1 MFDTKSNGY
10 LKKNRQPLARGSF
23 GTAGGCLGFGTRRA
37 AVSDIFVEPELTD
50 IEDEMNVSI
59 LISFA
64 VGAVSLLT

>member
-1 MFDTKSNGY
+1 M
-10 LKKNRQPLARGSF
+10 
-23 GTAGGCLGFGTRRA
+23 
-37 AVSDIFVEPELTD
+37 SDIFVEPELTD